1 MKTKIFTLLLALAA
15 SVGTMFASVEI
26 NGLYY
31 NLNTENQTA
40 ELTSQDSSFPYWS
53 SSITTANIPAYVTY
67 RDTNYSVTSI
77 GDYAFYLCRS
87 LTSVTISNSVTSIGN
102 RAFYD
107 CSGLTSVLIPNSVT
121 SIGESAFS
129 DVPNIVYNGTATGS
143 PWGARSINGY
153 VDGYLVYSDELKTK
167 LLACSSAAQGEI
179 NIPNSVTSIGNSA
192 FYDCRSLTSVTFPNS
207 VTSIGNSA
215 FYDCF
220 GLTSVLI
227 PNSVTSIGDYAFY
240 LCRSL
245 TSVTIS
251 NSVTSIGV
259 ETFKG
264 CSSLTSIEIPS
275 SVTRIR
281 NYAFQ
286 NCYGLVSVTIGD
298 NVTSIEREA
307 FSGCESLTSVTIPNN
322 VTSIKYNAF
331 YSVPNILYEGTAT
344 GSPWGARSINGYVD
358 GCLIFADASKSSLR
372 ACSAIAEGE
381 IIIPNSVTNICD
393 SAFYRCE
400 SITSIEFPTTITNV
414 GNNVFDGCTGLNFFE
429 MPQGVTSIGNYAF
442 NNCSGLTSIII
453 PNSVTSIGNNAF
465 YNCSGLTSVTIPNSV
480 TSIGNWAFCNCAS
493 LISIE
498 IPNNVTSI
506 GTLLFG
512 NCNSLKSVEI
522 PNSVTIIKN
531 YAFSGCSNLT
541 DINVPISVTSIGNS
555 AFNNVPN
562 IKYNGTAT
570 GSPWG
575 ARSVNGYV
583 EGNLVY
589 SDKNRTSLLV
599 CLPSIQGAIE
609 VPNSITNIAN
619 SAFNGC
625 NNLTAIYVPCGEIE
639 RFQQMISIDR
649 EKIKYKSLQFEITI
663 IPSEHGQVLFPMSIC
678 DDTILTAIPDYGYH
692 FTQWSD
698 ANRDNPRTIA
708 LTQDTVFIA
717 EFAIN
722 KYSISTESANT
733 EWGATEGDKT
743 ALYLDEVEI
752 SASANYGYHFTQW
765 SDGNTDNPRTIILT
779 QDTSFTATFAK
790 NTYSITSNATNGTIS
805 GNSTAEYMDEVILT
819 ATPDYGYHFIQWSD
833 GNLDNPRTFVVTQDT
848 TFTAEFA
855 INQYE
860 VVAIMYDSERGIVN
874 GETGEFDYLTELTYS
889 AVAYDGYHF
898 DHWNVTREDTVRY
911 IWDYTETAP
920 PSSGYDNGLYYG
932 NRVADP
938 NLKGIK
944 INSSGYCY
952 FTKDA
957 AEGILELTFG
967 PRSTGNGS
975 IKVETMEG
983 ELIMTTDAVSSL
995 TTISIPLTAEQNN
1008 IYIERSSGTE
1018 LVLQKIQ
1025 FIGKMNAFVK
1035 DDTLSFKV
1043 TSDTTIHAFFAKN
1056 TYKIIKNAVHGDITG
1071 SSSAEYLDEV
1081 TLTANPEYG
1090 YHFTQW
1096 SDGNTDNP
1104 RTFVLTQDTTFTA
1117 DFAVDKSGT
1126 CGEDNQLTWTYDDET
1141 KTLTISGSGALTSNF
1156 TYGVEAPTQ
1165 MLNLII
1171 GNEVTE
1177 IGNRAF
1183 YGMSSINHLVI
1194 GGSVTTIRGYAFAEC
1209 KNFDDITC
1217 YATIV
1222 PTITENTFANVG
1234 NKQYIYLYVPE
1245 GRQRAYLRDTY
1256 WGEFDVQVKNA
1267 ETVTEPT
1274 ENVVVTPSENSAEI
1288 VWPIVNEAE
1297 TYEITITKDDQ
1308 TVCTLTFNAQ
1318 GQLIGIAFAPARE
1331 TARQQQAEGFRFTI
1345 TGLTSNTQY
1354 GYSIVAKDASNN
1366 SLDTKSGSFTTT
1378 GEIPTAIE
1386 DVRGNSLQCTKILRN
1401 GQIVILRGNKTYT
1414 LQGQEVK

>member
-1 MKTKIFTLLLALAA
+1 MHRFD
-15 SVGTMFASVEI
+15 
-26 NGLYY
+26 LYY
-31 NLNTENQTA
+31 NSNYCSVDGVLFNK
-40 ELTSQDSSFPYWS
+40 DK
-53 SSITTANIPAYVTY
+53 TTLIQYPGGKQGAYT
-67 RDTNYSVTSI
+67 
-77 GDYAFYLCRS
+77 
-87 LTSVTISNSVTSIGN
+87 
-102 RAFYD
+102 
-107 CSGLTSVLIPNSVT
+107 IPNSVT
-121 SIGESAFS
+121 SIGYEAF
-129 DVPNIVYNGTATGS
+129 A
-143 PWGARSINGY
+143 
-153 VDGYLVYSDELKTK
+153 
-167 LLACSSAAQGEI
+167 
-179 NIPNSVTSIGNSA
+179 
-192 FYDCRSLTSVTFPNS
+192 
-207 VTSIGNSA
+207 
-215 FYDCF
+215 
-220 GLTSVLI
+220 
-227 PNSVTSIGDYAFY
+227 
-240 LCRSL
+240 
-245 TSVTIS
+245 
-251 NSVTSIGV
+251 
-259 ETFKG
+259 G
-264 CSSLTSIEIPS
+264 CS
-275 SVTRIR
+275 V
-281 NYAFQ
+281 
-286 NCYGLVSVTIGD
+286 
-298 NVTSIEREA
+298 
-307 FSGCESLTSVTIPNN
+307 
-322 VTSIKYNAF
+322 
-331 YSVPNILYEGTAT
+331 
-344 GSPWGARSINGYVD
+344 
-358 GCLIFADASKSSLR
+358 
-372 ACSAIAEGE
+372 
-381 IIIPNSVTNICD
+381 
-393 SAFYRCE
+393 
-400 SITSIEFPTTITNV
+400 
-414 GNNVFDGCTGLNFFE
+414 
-429 MPQGVTSIGNYAF
+429 
-442 NNCSGLTSIII
+442 
-453 PNSVTSIGNNAF
+453 
-465 YNCSGLTSVTIPNSV
+465 TSVTIPNSV
-480 TSIGNWAFCNCAS
+480 TSIEEYAFEGCTG
-493 LISIE
+493 L
-498 IPNNVTSI
+498 T
-506 GTLLFG
+506 
-512 NCNSLKSVEI
+512 
-522 PNSVTIIKN
+522 SVTIEVETPPTLGKN
-531 YAFSGCSNLT
+531 VF
-541 DINVPISVTSIGNS
+541 IN
-555 AFNNVPN
+555 
-562 IKYNGTAT
+562 
-570 GSPWG
+570 
-575 ARSVNGYV
+575 
-583 EGNLVY
+583 
-589 SDKNRTSLLV
+589 
-599 CLPSIQGAIE
+599 
-609 VPNSITNIAN
+609 TNI
-619 SAFNGC
+619 SQ
-625 NNLTAIYVPCGEIE
+625 IYVPCGTLEAYKSAWSDYA
-639 RFQQMISIDR
+639 SI
-649 EKIKYKSLQFEITI
+649 IKYLSLDYNIYGNVNVVEWGYLI
-663 IPSEHGQVLFPMSIC
+663 IPQYACKDNVI
-678 DDTILTAIPDYGYH
+678 TAVSNYGYH
-692 FTQWSD
+692 FMQWSD
-698 ANRDNPRTIA
+698 GSRDNPRTFV
-708 LTQDTVFIA
+708 LTQDTTFTA
-717 EFAIN
+717 EFAKN
-722 KYSISTESANT
+722 TYTISTISANP
-733 EWGATEGDKT
+733 EWGATEGNKT

-790 NTYSITSNATNGTIS
+790 NTYSITTNAINGTIS
-805 GNSTAEYMDEVILT
+805 GNSIAEYMDKVTLT
-819 ATPDYGYHFIQWSD
+819 ATSDYGYHFTQWSD
-833 GNLDNPRTFVVTQDT
+833 GNTDNPRIFTLIHDT

-855 INQYE
+855 INRYE
-860 VVAIMYDSERGIVN
+860 VSIMYDSERGIVN

-920 PSSGYDNGLYYG
+920 PSSGSDNGLYYES
-932 NRVADP
+932 RVNDT

-1025 FIGKMNAFVK
+1025 FVGKMNAFVK
-1035 DDTLSFKV
+1035 DDTVSFRV

-1183 YGMSSINHLVI
+1183 YGMSTINHLVI

-1217 YATIV
+1217 YATTV
-1222 PTITENTFANVG
+1222 PTITENTFANIG

-1274 ENVVVTPSENSAEI
+1274 VDVVVTPSENSAEI

-1318 GQLIGIAFAPARE
+1318 GQLIGIAFAPARK

-1354 GYSIVAKDASNN
+1354 GYSIVAKDANN
-1366 SLDTKSGSFTTT
+1366 NTLDTKSGSFTTT

-1386 DVRGNSLQCTKILRN
+1386 DVRGNSLQCTKILHN
-1401 GQIVILRGNKTYT
+1401 GQILILRGDKIYT
-1414 LQGQEVK
+1414 LQGQEVR